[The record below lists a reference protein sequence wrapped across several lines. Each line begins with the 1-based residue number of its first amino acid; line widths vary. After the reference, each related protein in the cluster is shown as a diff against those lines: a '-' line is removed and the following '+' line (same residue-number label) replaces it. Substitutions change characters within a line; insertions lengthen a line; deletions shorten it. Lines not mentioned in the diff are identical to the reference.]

1 MLAAAATPDPMT
13 TPRREVSFPVIDFPQ
28 GLPGFP
34 EARSFRL
41 EPVPA
46 TLPMLRLR
54 ALDLPALTFLLVGS
68 PEGGP
73 TPATIETVCAGVG
86 LSPADTV
93 VLFVATRNQGDLVVN
108 LRAPI
113 LIDPVAHRGR
123 QVVLPDPKLPLRA
136 PYLFVT

>member
-1 MLAAAATPDPMT
+1 MLSAATTPDPMAI
-13 TPRREVSFPVIDFPQ
+13 PRPEVSVPVIDFPH

-34 EARSFRL
+34 EARSFQL

-46 TLPMLRLR
+46 TLPLLRLR
-54 ALDLPALTFLLVGS
+54 AMDLPALTFLLVGS

-73 TPATIETVCAGVG
+73 TLATIESVCAGLG
-86 LSPADTV
+86 LSPPDTV
-93 VLFVATRNQGDLVVN
+93 VLFVATRIAGDLLVN

-113 LIDPVAHRGR
+113 LIDPAGRRGR

-136 PYLFVT
+136 PYRFVT